1 MCFLMF
7 CKLYFSLCCVQEAD
21 HISKDGYLI
30 MKSNKTRLQLMNQ
43 ADCLD
48 RIRTMIFDAI
58 DDRPK
63 PELVERQAR

>member
-1 MCFLMF
+1 MQFA
-7 CKLYFSLCCVQEAD
+7 LCVLQEAD
-21 HISKDGYLI
+21 NVSKDGYYVI
-30 MKSNKTRLQLMNQ
+30 KSNKTRLQLLNQ

-63 PELVERQAR
+63 MELLKRQSR

>member
-1 MCFLMF
+1 ML
-7 CKLYFSLCCVQEAD
+7 
-21 HISKDGYLI
+21 
-30 MKSNKTRLQLMNQ
+30 NQ

-63 PELVERQAR
+63 PELQQRQTW

>member
-1 MCFLMF
+1 M
-7 CKLYFSLCCVQEAD
+7 QEAD
-21 HISKDGYLI
+21 HISKDGHLTVN
-30 MKSNKTRLQLMNQ
+30 SNKTRLRLMNQ

-63 PELVERQAR
+63 PELIERQAR